1 MFEDFVFEEKKFNPW
16 DVQSLEEFHY
26 YCCPECPFKN
36 VNKTY
41 FIEHAVTTH
50 PFKSY

>member
-16 DVQSLEEFHY
+16 DVQSLEEIHY